1 MENKETALEA
11 LPDTSQGHEQSGTQS
26 PLLLQTKTK
35 GNETERNADQ
45 LTEPRPCAPG
55 KSQFVSNSEGVLY
68 REFERN
74 SDESRLVWFSSPLD
88 VIAQTRDANGEWGLY
103 LAVQNPLGETLQWVM
118 PMSMMAGTGSA
129 YREALLRMGLKLGV
143 NGSKRLYEYLMTAR
157 PERFLRCVHSTG
169 WHGPKFVLP
178 DSSYGPENGEEIIHQ
193 GPTSETP
200 FRVKG
205 ALGEWQDEIGRLG
218 EGNSRLALA
227 LSSAFLGP
235 LLQPFGQES
244 GGFHFTGS
252 SSVGK
257 STLLI
262 AAGSVCGGGAPAGFV
277 RSWRTTDN
285 SLEAIAPM
293 HNDAL
298 LCLDELGQVA
308 PSAAANIAYMLA
320 NGQGKGRARKDG
332 SSRPMHFWRTVFL
345 STGELTFE
353 QKVREDKNQRFMAGQ
368 SVRIVDIP
376 ADAGKGMGA
385 FETLHGFI
393 DGKAFSEHLN
403 RASVVCYGAPF
414 RRYLELLT
422 NDLANYVVRAR
433 TWLQRFESEACPHYA
448 DGQVKRAANRFG
460 LAAAAGEL
468 AVEMGILPWRSGSA
482 LWACTVCFWDWVASR
497 GGYGSAEAYA
507 ALAKVRDF
515 IAQHGSSR
523 FEDWSEAQKERIH
536 NRAGYR
542 RLQGDTIF
550 YLVYPGVFKAEL
562 CNGGDQTAIARHLR
576 ERGHLI
582 SNGPNELSKGHKL
595 PREGITVRFYTI
607 KASILADSFEDSPFE
622 TAQDDATL

>member
-1 MENKETALEA
+1 MEDKEKTLEV
-11 LPDTSQGHEQSGTQS
+11 LPDTSQGQEQRGTQS
-26 PLLLQTKTK
+26 PLILQTKTQ
-35 GNETERNADQ
+35 GNETGRNADQ
-45 LTEPRPCAPG
+45 LTEPRPSAPG

-157 PERFLRCVHSTG
+157 PERFLRCMHSTG

-244 GGFHFTGS
+244 GGFHFTGN

-257 STLLI
+257 STLLM
-262 AAGSVCGGGAPAGFV
+262 AAGSVCGGGGPAGFV

-368 SVRIVDIP
+368 SVRIVDIL

-403 RASVVCYGAPF
+403 RVSVVCYGAPF

-422 NDLANYVVRAR
+422 ADLANFVVRAR
-433 TWLQRFESEACPHYA
+433 TWLQRFESEACPQHA
-448 DGQVKRAANRFG
+448 DGQVKRVAKRFG

-497 GGYGSAEAYA
+497 GGFGSAEAYA
-507 ALAKVRDF
+507 ALARVRDF
-515 IAQHGSSR
+515 LAIHGASR
-523 FEDWSEAQKERIH
+523 FETWGKEDGERIA

-542 RLQGDTIF
+542 RNEGENVL
-550 YLVYPGVFKAEL
+550 YLVYPGVFKSEL
-562 CNGGDQTAIARHLR
+562 CNGGDHKIIARHLL
-576 ERGHLI
+576 ERGHLVPGK
-582 SNGPNELSKGHKL
+582 NQDFAKVHKL
-595 PREGITVRFYTI
+595 SRERTTARFYTI
-607 KASILADSFEDSPFE
+607 KASILADNLEDSPFE
-622 TAQDDATL
+622 ETPNDVTA

>member
-1 MENKETALEA
+1 MAGDEKVPGEL
-11 LPDTSQGHEQSGTQS
+11 
-26 PLLLQTKTK
+26 
-35 GNETERNADQ
+35 RNASRSQ
-45 LTEPRPCAPG
+45 EQRGAGKPQPLTPG
-55 KSQFVSNSEGVLY
+55 KSQFVSDSEGVFY
-68 REFERN
+68 REYERN
-74 SDESRLVWFSSPLD
+74 SDESKLVWFCSPLE
-88 VIAQTRDANGEWGLY
+88 VIAQTRDASGDWGLY
-103 LAVQNPLGETLQWVM
+103 LAVQNPLGETLHWVM
-118 PMSMMAGTGSA
+118 PMSMMAGNGSA
-129 YREALLRMGLKLGV
+129 YREALLKMGLKLGA
-143 NGSKRLYEYLMTAR
+143 NGSKRLYEFLMTAQ
-157 PERFLRCVHSTG
+157 PERFLRCVNSTG
-169 WHGPKFVLP
+169 WHGSRFVMP
-178 DSSYGPENGEEIIHQ
+178 DSAYGPENGEELIHQ

-205 ALGEWQDEIGRLG
+205 SLKEWQDAIGRLG

-227 LSSAFLGP
+227 TSSAFLGP

-244 GGFHFTGS
+244 GGFHFTGN

-257 STLLI
+257 STLLM
-262 AAGSVCGGGAPAGFV
+262 AAGSVCGGGGPAGFV

-285 SLEAIAPM
+285 SLEAVAPL

-332 SSRPMHFWRTVFL
+332 SARPTSSWRTAFL
-345 STGELTFE
+345 STGELSFE
-353 QKVREDKNQRFMAGQ
+353 QKIREDKNQRFMAGQ

-376 ADAGKGMGA
+376 ADANKGMGA
-385 FETLHGFI
+385 FEELHGFG
-393 DGKAFSEHLN
+393 DGKVFSEHLN
-403 RASVVCYGAPF
+403 RAAVTFYGAPF

-422 NDLANYVVRAR
+422 ADLAHNIGRAR
-433 TWLQRFESEACPHYA
+433 SWLQRFESEACPQYA
-448 DGQVKRAANRFG
+448 DGQVRRVANRFG
-460 LAAAAGEL
+460 LATAAGEL
-468 AVEMGILPWRSGSA
+468 AIEMGILPWQPGSA
-482 LWACTVCFWDWVASR
+482 LWACTACFWDWVASR
-497 GGYGSAEAYA
+497 GGFRSAEAYA

-542 RLQGDTIF
+542 RLQGDTIL
-550 YLVYPGVFKAEL
+550 YLIYPGVFKVEL

-595 PREGITVRFYTI
+595 PREGVTVRFYTI
-607 KASILADSFEDSPFE
+607 KASILADSFEDLPFE
-622 TAQDDATL
+622 ITQDDVTS